1 MERLIFQGFLEMLTG
16 ENADLWCEA
25 LRRDLGKPRQE
36 AMTMEV
42 EYTANCVRTAL
53 RNLDSWMRD
62 EHTEKST
69 LTLLVMKL
77 FYGKYFLSFKK
88 TFFVENTVFILH
100 FL

>member
-1 MERLIFQGFLEMLTG
+1 MLTG

-69 LTLLVMKL
+69 LTLLVRK
-77 FYGKYFLSFKK
+77 GDG
-88 TFFVENTVFILH
+88 
-100 FL
+100 